1 LVQSEQTV
9 LPWWGERWHIPAFV
23 FFLLC
28 SGLAVAV
35 FFFRREFEPA
45 WVTNLVL
52 ISGMLTSLVT
62 LARQLPLQNVV
73 MAGVLVSIAAAGW
86 GELTETA
93 LDWRGTTW
101 RTTAFWTTVLL
112 NVRGVAQFFL
122 QMRRGTRFYGWEL
135 IGGSAWLFTCSV
147 GFQRDILYK
156 PIAVLLPAS
165 FFGAVGL
172 FVLLLPL
179 LINKRPVEPPVSWQ
193 PIVVLPLLLL
203 WAYLPRI

>member
-1 LVQSEQTV
+1 LIQSEQTV
-9 LPWWGERWHIPAFV
+9 LPWWGERWHIPAFI

-35 FFFRREFEPA
+35 FFFTRKFEPA

-73 MAGVLVSIAAAGW
+73 IAGVLVSIAAAAW
-86 GELTETA
+86 GEFTQTA
-93 LDWRGTTW
+93 LDWRGTSW

-112 NVRGVAQFFL
+112 NVRGVSQFVL
-122 QMRRGTRFYGWEL
+122 QKRRGTRFYGLEL
-135 IGGSAWLFTCSV
+135 IGASAWLFMCSAV
-147 GFQRDILYK
+147 FHGDIRYK
-156 PIAVLLPAS
+156 PITVLVLVS
-165 FFGAVGL
+165 FFGTAA
-172 FVLLLPL
+172 LLVISLPL
-179 LINKRPVEPPVSWQ
+179 FINKRPVEPPVSWQ